1 MCDMYRLLL
10 FFAFISFAA
19 VAADP
24 AVKGTLTANGVTTTL
39 THVAAYELEST
50 TEKGYMDI
58 RVVISDRELPRE
70 VALSDEKLEELMSAK
85 KVAALRVL
93 LNPDCKV
100 LSAAPYSPA
109 MRNFVSSG
117 AFIQWKP
124 SAYDD
129 EKVAGRFWTDGEK
142 ELAGEKWSF
151 DITFSA
157 PIILDPKAKTVEKK

>member
-1 MCDMYRLLL
+1 MNRLLAL
-10 FFAFISFAA
+10 FALLTTCA

-24 AVKGTLTANGVTTTL
+24 AVKGTLTANGVTTAL
-39 THVAAYELEST
+39 THVAAYEIQST
-50 TEKGYMDI
+50 TEKAYMNI
-58 RVVISDRELPRE
+58 RVVISDRELPRD
-70 VALSDEKLEELMSAK
+70 VALSDEELEKLMSAK

-109 MRNFVSSG
+109 MRNHVSSG

-124 SAYDD
+124 SAYD
-129 EKVAGRFWTDGEK
+129 EAKVAGRFWTDGEK

-157 PIILDPKAKTVEKK
+157 PIILDPNAKTVKKQ

>member
-1 MCDMYRLLL
+1 MNKLVPLLAL
-10 FFAFISFAA
+10 ITTCAL
-19 VAADP
+19 AADP
-24 AVKGTLTANGVTTTL
+24 VVKGTLTANGVTTTL
-39 THVAAYELEST
+39 THVAAYEIDSVS
-50 TEKGYMDI
+50 EKGYMDI
-58 RVVISDRELPRE
+58 RVVISDRELPRD
-70 VALSDEKLEELMSAK
+70 VALSDEKLEKLMSEK
-85 KVAALRVL
+85 KIAALRVL

-129 EKVAGRFWTDGEK
+129 EKVAGRFWTDGEQ

-157 PIILDPKAKTVEKK
+157 PIVLDPKAKTVK

>member
-1 MCDMYRLLL
+1 MNKLVLLL
-10 FFAFISFAA
+10 ALLGACAS
-19 VAADP
+19 AADP
-24 AVKGTLTANGVTTTL
+24 SVKGTLTANGTMTKL
-39 THVAAYELEST
+39 THVAAYEIDST

-58 RVVISDRELPRE
+58 RIVISDRELPRE
-70 VALSDEKLEELMSAK
+70 VALSDNKLEELMSAK
-85 KVAALRVL
+85 KLAALRVL

-100 LSAAPYSPA
+100 VSAAPYSPA

-124 SAYDD
+124 SAYD

-142 ELAGEKWSF
+142 ELGGERWSF

-157 PIILDPKAKTVEKK
+157 PIVLDPQAKTVEKK

>member
-1 MCDMYRLLL
+1 MNRLLL
-10 FFAFISFAA
+10 FFTFISFAA

-24 AVKGTLTANGVTTTL
+24 AVKGTLTANGVTTPL
-39 THVAAYELEST
+39 THVAAYEIDSA

-58 RVVISDRELPRE
+58 RVVISDRELPRD
-70 VALSDEKLEELMSAK
+70 VALSDEQLEKLMSAK
-85 KVAALRVL
+85 KLSALRVL

-129 EKVAGRFWTDGEK
+129 EKVAGRFWTDGDK

-157 PIILDPKAKTVEKK
+157 PIILDPKAKTVK

>member
-1 MCDMYRLLL
+1 MNRLLL
-10 FFAFISFAA
+10 LLVLIASCAQ
-19 VAADP
+19 AADP
-24 AVKGTLTANGVTTTL
+24 SVKGTLTANGVTTTL
-39 THVAAYELEST
+39 THVAAYEIDST

-58 RVVISDRELPRE
+58 RVIISDRELPRD
-70 VALSDEKLEELMSAK
+70 VALSDEKLEKMMSAK
-85 KVAALRVL
+85 KLAALRVL

-109 MRNFVSSG
+109 MRNYVSSG

-157 PIILDPKAKTVEKK
+157 PIILDPKAKTVK

>member
-1 MCDMYRLLL
+1 MNKLVPLLAL
-10 FFAFISFAA
+10 LATCAL
-19 VAADP
+19 AADP
-24 AVKGTLTANGVTTTL
+24 SVKGTLTANGTATKL
-39 THVAAYELEST
+39 THVAAYEIDST

-58 RVVISDRELPRE
+58 RVVISDRELPRD
-70 VALSDEKLEELMSAK
+70 VALSDKKLEELMSAK
-85 KVAALRVL
+85 KLAALRVL

-157 PIILDPKAKTVEKK
+157 PIVLDPQAKTVPKK

>member
-1 MCDMYRLLL
+1 MKPLLRLL
-10 FFAFISFAA
+10 ATTAMVTAA
-19 VAADP
+19 AAAEP
-24 AVKGTLTANGVTTTL
+24 SVKGTLTANGTTTKL
-39 THVAAYELEST
+39 THVVAYEIDST

-58 RVVISDRELPRE
+58 RVVISDRALSRE
-70 VALSDEKLEELMSAK
+70 VALSDEKLQELMTAK

-109 MRNFVSSG
+109 MRNYVSSG

-142 ELAGEKWSF
+142 QLAGEKWSF

-157 PIILDPKAKTVEKK
+157 PIVLDPEAKTVEKK